1 MRRLGPWL
9 HLIVPFAA
17 LAIALALHVR
27 APRLVESLRFQVF
40 DAYQRLAPRTP
51 SDAPVVVVDIDD
63 DSLRR
68 IGQWPWPRTRVA
80 ELVRNLHVAGAAL
93 IGLDII
99 LAEPDLTSPENVIP
113 LWAPTK
119 GAASIRDAVRDLPRH
134 DEVLA
139 DAVRDA
145 PVVTGFALTRRPNAV
160 RPPRPY
166 DIRIAGPSP
175 VAVLPEFGGAI
186 ANLPRIDAGAR
197 GVGGFNFLP
206 AVDGVLRRIPLVLRL
221 GEELSPSFT
230 AEMLRVLLA
239 ADGYEIRVEDAGVEG
254 ALPAIEA
261 VAVGGLVIP
270 TDEAGRMWLH
280 YTRPEARRSVSAWR
294 VLAGDIGD
302 GELSGHVVAVGT
314 SAAGLKDLR
323 ATPLDLAAAGVA
335 VHATAVEQ
343 MLLGHF
349 LRRPAWVEP
358 VELVYTLLL
367 GLVLILLLRRLKA
380 LGCLALGVLAVGAA
394 AGSSWYAY
402 TELRLL
408 IDPVLPSLAAL
419 LVYMGGSLI
428 NFVRTEAERR
438 RVRTAFGHYLAPAV
452 VQQLMDHPETLR
464 LGGER
469 RETTFLFTDVAGFT
483 SLTEGLEPEV
493 LVRLLNEYLDG
504 TCRIVLR
511 HGGTIDK
518 IVGDALHVMFN
529 APGDQPDHA
538 ERAIACALELDEF
551 CRRYAAGQ
559 RALGVDLGDTR
570 IGINTG
576 ETVVGNFGGPTRFDY
591 TAHGDA
597 INTAARLESVNK
609 YFDTLICASETTL
622 ARCVYPHHRPIGR
635 LVLRGKSEGLGAY
648 ELLAASRA
656 QAPEIVEYAKAY
668 RAGGIL
674 RPGCREGVR
683 GARRTLS
690 QRRSDRLLRH
700 TARSR
705 NDWSDH
711 TDEREVAIP
720 RFSPEHRCERRF
732 RKVSVVSIR
741 GLVRNAGEGS
751 SRSGTP

>member
-27 APRLVESLRFQVF
+27 APRFVESLRFQVF

-80 ELVRNLHVAGAAL
+80 ELIHELHAAGAAL
-93 IGLDII
+93 IGLDVI
-99 LAEPDLTSPENVIP
+99 LAEPDLTSPENVLP
-113 LWAPTK
+113 LWEATES
-119 GAASIRDAVRDLPRH
+119 AASIRDAVKDLPAH
-134 DEVLA
+134 DAVLA

-145 PVVTGFALTRRPNAV
+145 PVVTGFALTRRPNAA

-166 DIRIAGPSP
+166 RIRIAGPSP
-175 VAVLPEFGGAI
+175 VAVLPEFAGAI

-221 GEELSPSFT
+221 RDELSPSFT
-230 AEMLRVLLA
+230 AEMLRVLLG

-254 ALPAIEA
+254 ALPAIEE

-280 YTRPEARRSVSAWR
+280 YTRPESRRSVSAWR
-294 VLAGDIGD
+294 VLAGDVAD
-302 GELSGHVVAVGT
+302 GALSGQVVAVGT

-380 LGCLALGVLAVGAA
+380 LGCLALGVLAVAA
-394 AGSSWYAY
+394 AGSSSWYAY
-402 TELRLL
+402 TDHRLL

-419 LVYMGGSLI
+419 LVYMGGSLV

-469 RETTFLFTDVAGFT
+469 RETTFLFTDIAGFT

-538 ERAIACALELDEF
+538 ERAVACAVELDEF
-551 CRRYAAGQ
+551 CRGYAAGQ

-609 YFDTLICASETTL
+609 YFDTLICVSEPTL
-622 ARCVYPHHRPIGR
+622 ARCTRPPHHRPIGR
-635 LVLRGKSEGLGAY
+635 LVLKGKSEGLGAY
-648 ELLAASRA
+648 EVFGASRA
-656 QAPEIVEYAKAY
+656 QDPEIVEYAKAY
-668 RAGGIL
+668 RLVESCDPAAGKVFAELAERYPDDGLIAFYAIRL
-674 RPGCREGVR
+674 EAGMTGV
-683 GARRTLS
+683 T
-690 QRRSDRLLRH
+690 
-700 TARSR
+700 
-705 NDWSDH
+705 
-711 TDEREVAIP
+711 
-720 RFSPEHRCERRF
+720 
-732 RKVSVVSIR
+732 IR
-741 GLVRNAGEGS
+741 MSEK
-751 SRSGTP
+751 

>member
-1 MRRLGPWL
+1 MRRFAPWL

-17 LAIALALHVR
+17 LTIALALHVR
-27 APRLVESLRFQVF
+27 APRFVESLRFQVF

-51 SDAPVVVVDIDD
+51 SSAPVLVVDIDD
-63 DSLRR
+63 DSLRQ

-80 ELVRNLHVAGAAL
+80 ELLDKLQVAGAAV

-113 LWAPTK
+113 LWAATE
-119 GAASIRDAVRDLPRH
+119 AAAPIRDAVKDLPEH
-134 DEVLA
+134 DAVLA
-139 DAVRDA
+139 DAIRRA

-166 DIRIAGPSP
+166 AVEIAGPSP
-175 VAVLPEFGGAI
+175 VAVLPEFAGAI

-206 AVDGVLRRIPLVLRL
+206 AVDGVLRRIPLVFRI
-221 GEELSPSFT
+221 GEEISPSFT
-230 AEMLRVLLA
+230 AEMLRVLLG
-239 ADGYEIRVEDAGVEG
+239 ADGYQIRVEPAGIEG
-254 ALPAIEA
+254 ALPAIEE

-280 YTRPEARRSVSAWR
+280 FTRPETRRSLPAWQ
-294 VLAGDIGD
+294 VLAGAIAEGA
-302 GELSGHVVAVGT
+302 LSGQVVAVGT

-323 ATPLDLAAAGVA
+323 ATPLDLAATGVA

-343 MLLGHF
+343 MVLGHF
-349 LRRPAWVEP
+349 LQRPAWVEP
-358 VELVYTLLL
+358 VELIYTLLL
-367 GLVLILLLRRLKA
+367 GLILILLLRRLKA
-380 LGCLALGVLAVGAA
+380 LGCLALGVLTVVAA

-402 TELRLL
+402 TEHRLL
-408 IDPVLPSLAAL
+408 VDPVLPSLAAL

-428 NFVRTEAERR
+428 NLIRTEAERR
-438 RVRTAFGHYLAPAV
+438 RVRTTFGHYLAPAV
-452 VQQLMDHPETLR
+452 VQQLMDNPETLR

-483 SLTEGLEPEV
+483 SLTEGLDPEV

-518 IVGDALHVMFN
+518 IVGDALHIMFN

-538 ERAIACALELDEF
+538 ERAIECALELDEF

-597 INTAARLESVNK
+597 INTAARLEGVNK
-609 YFDTLICASETTL
+609 YFDTQVCVSETTL
-622 ARCVYPHHRPIGR
+622 ARCAYPYHRPIGR
-635 LVLRGKSEGLGAY
+635 LVLKGKSEGIGAY
-648 ELLAASRA
+648 ELLTASRTR
-656 QAPEIVEYAKAY
+656 APEIVEYVKAY
-668 RAGGIL
+668 RLVESCDPAAQKEFAELTERYPDDGLIAFYAIRLEAGMT
-674 RPGCREGVR
+674 GV
-683 GARRTLS
+683 TI
-690 QRRSDRLLRH
+690 RL
-700 TARSR
+700 
-705 NDWSDH
+705 
-711 TDEREVAIP
+711 
-720 RFSPEHRCERRF
+720 
-732 RKVSVVSIR
+732 
-741 GLVRNAGEGS
+741 GEK
-751 SRSGTP
+751 

>member
-27 APRLVESLRFQVF
+27 APRFVESLRFQVF
-40 DAYQRLAPRTP
+40 DAYQRLAPRPP
-51 SDAPVVVVDIDD
+51 SSAPVLVVDIDD
-63 DSLRR
+63 QSLRR

-80 ELVRNLHVAGAAL
+80 ELIHRLHAAGAAL
-93 IGLDII
+93 IGLDVI
-99 LAEPDLTSPENVIP
+99 LAEPDVTSPENVVA
-113 LWAPTK
+113 LWADAEATP
-119 GAASIRDAVRDLPRH
+119 SIRDAVKNLPSH
-134 DEVLA
+134 DAVLA
-139 DAVRDA
+139 HAIRTA

-166 DIRIAGPSP
+166 HIRVAGPDP
-175 VAVLPEFGGAI
+175 VAVLPEFEGAI

-206 AVDGVLRRIPLVLRL
+206 AVDGVLRRIPLVLRI
-221 GEELSPSFT
+221 GEEISPSFT
-230 AEMLRVLLA
+230 AEMLRVLLGV
-239 ADGYEIRVEDAGVEG
+239 DEYEIRVEDAGVDG

-261 VAVGGLVIP
+261 VVVGGLVIP

-280 YTRPEARRSVSAWR
+280 YSRPEERRSISAWR
-294 VLAGDIGD
+294 VLTGDIGD
-302 GELSGHVVAVGT
+302 GVLSGQVIAVGT

-380 LGCLALGVLAVGAA
+380 LGCLTLGALAVAA
-394 AGSSWYAY
+394 AASFSWYAY
-402 TELRLL
+402 TEHRLL
-408 IDPVLPSLAAL
+408 VDPVLPSLAAL

-428 NFVRTEAERR
+428 NFARTEAERR

-452 VQQLMDHPETLR
+452 VQQLVDHPETLR

-529 APGDQPDHA
+529 APSDQPDHA
-538 ERAIACALELDEF
+538 ERAVACALELDEF
-551 CRRYAAGQ
+551 CRGYAAEQ
-559 RALGVDLGDTR
+559 RAHGVDLGDTR

-576 ETVVGNFGGPTRFDY
+576 DTVVGNFGGPTRFDY

-609 YFDTLICASETTL
+609 YFDTLVCVSETTL
-622 ARCVYPHHRPIGR
+622 ALCAHPHHRPIGR
-635 LVLRGKSEGLGAY
+635 LVLKGKSEGLGTY
-648 ELLAASRA
+648 ELLTASGA
-656 QAPEIVEYAKAY
+656 QAPEVVEYAEAY
-668 RAGGIL
+668 RLVEACDPTAGKVFAELAERYPHDGLIAFYA
-674 RPGCREGVR
+674 VR
-683 GARRTLS
+683 LETGMTG
-690 QRRSDRLLRH
+690 
-700 TARSR
+700 T
-705 NDWSDH
+705 
-711 TDEREVAIP
+711 T
-720 RFSPEHRCERRF
+720 
-732 RKVSVVSIR
+732 IR
-741 GLVRNAGEGS
+741 MSEK
-751 SRSGTP
+751 

>member
-9 HLIVPFAA
+9 HLVVPFAA

-27 APRLVESLRFQVF
+27 APRFVESLRFQVF
-40 DAYQRLAPRTP
+40 DAYQRLSPRPP
-51 SDAPVVVVDIDD
+51 SAAPVVVVDIDD
-63 DSLRR
+63 ASLGR

-80 ELVRNLHVAGAAL
+80 NLIDGLREAGAAV

-113 LWAPTK
+113 LWGTTQAVARIRE
-119 GAASIRDAVRDLPRH
+119 AAGHLPAH
-134 DEVLA
+134 DTVLA
-139 DAVRDA
+139 DAMRGA
-145 PVVTGFALTRRPNAV
+145 PVVTGFALTRRANPV

-166 DIRIAGPSP
+166 VFEISGPSP
-175 VAVLPEFGGAI
+175 LAVLPEFSGAV
-186 ANLPRIDAGAR
+186 ANLPGIDAGAR

-221 GEELSPSFT
+221 GEEISPSFT
-230 AEMLRVLLA
+230 AEMLRVLLG
-239 ADGYEIRVEDAGVEG
+239 ADRYEVRVAQAGVEG
-254 ALPAIEA
+254 ALPAIEE
-261 VAVGGLVIP
+261 VSVGGLVIP

-280 YTRPEARRSVSAWR
+280 FTRPETRRSIPAWR
-294 VLAGDIGD
+294 VLAGDVDD
-302 GELSGHVVAVGT
+302 GALSGQVVAVGT

-323 ATPLDLAAAGVA
+323 TTPLDLAAAGVT
-335 VHATAVEQ
+335 VHAGAVEQ

-349 LRRPAWVEP
+349 LQRPAWVEP

-380 LGCLALGVLAVGAA
+380 LGCLALGALAVAAA

-402 TELRLL
+402 TEHRLL
-408 IDPVLPSLAAL
+408 IDPVLPSLAAM

-452 VQQLMDHPETLR
+452 VQQLMDNPETLR

-483 SLTEGLEPEV
+483 SLTEGLEPAV

-504 TCRIVLR
+504 TCRIVMR

-538 ERAIACALELDEF
+538 ERAIECAMELDEF
-551 CRRYAAGQ
+551 CHRFASEQ
-559 RALGVDLGDTR
+559 RALGVDFGTTR

-576 ETVVGNFGGPTRFDY
+576 ETVVGNFGGATRFDY

-609 YFDTLICASETTL
+609 YFDTRVCASETTL
-622 ARCVYPHHRPIGR
+622 ARCAYPHRRPIGR
-635 LVLRGKSEGLGAY
+635 LVLKGKAQGLGAF
-648 ELLAASRA
+648 ELLTASRMR
-656 QAPEIVEYAKAY
+656 APEIVEYAKAY
-668 RAGGIL
+668 RLVESCDPAAGQVFEELAERYPRDGLIAFYATRL
-674 RPGCREGVR
+674 EAGMTGVTIR
-683 GARRTLS
+683 LS
-690 QRRSDRLLRH
+690 G
-700 TARSR
+700 
-705 NDWSDH
+705 
-711 TDEREVAIP
+711 
-720 RFSPEHRCERRF
+720 
-732 RKVSVVSIR
+732 K
-741 GLVRNAGEGS
+741 
-751 SRSGTP
+751 

>member
-1 MRRLGPWL
+1 MPPDLFRYRKSLRWSGSIQAMHRLGPWL

-27 APRLVESLRFQVF
+27 APRFVESLRYQVF
-40 DAYQRLAPRTP
+40 DAYQRLSPRP
-51 SDAPVVVVDIDD
+51 SSSAPVVIVDIDD

-68 IGQWPWPRTRVA
+68 IGQWPWPRTRIA
-80 ELVRNLHVAGAAL
+80 ELTRKLNDAGAAV

-113 LWAPTK
+113 LWAATEE
-119 GAASIRDAVRDLPRH
+119 AARILDAVKHLPEH
-134 DEVLA
+134 DSVLA
-139 DAVRDA
+139 DAVRRA
-145 PVVTGFALTRRPNAV
+145 PVVTGFALTRNENAV

-166 DIRIAGPSP
+166 SIEIAGPSP
-175 VAVLPEFGGAI
+175 IPVLPEFAGTV
-186 ANLPRIDAGAR
+186 ANLPRIDAAAH

-206 AVDGVLRRIPLVLRL
+206 AVDGVLRRIPLVLRI
-221 GEELSPSFT
+221 GEDISPSFS
-230 AEMLRVLLA
+230 AEMLRVLLGA
-239 ADGYEIRVEDAGVEG
+239 SGYEIRVEEAGIDG

-261 VAVGGLVIP
+261 VTVGGLVIP

-280 YTRPEARRSVSAWR
+280 YTRPQARRSIPAWR
-294 VLAGDIGD
+294 VLSGDITGD
-302 GELSGHVVAVGT
+302 TLSGQAVAVGT

-323 ATPLDLAAAGVA
+323 ATPLDLAAAGVT

-358 VELVYTLLL
+358 VEFVYTFVL

-380 LGCLALGVLAVGAA
+380 LGCAVLGVMAVTTA

-402 TELRLL
+402 TDHRLL

-428 NFVRTEAERR
+428 SFARTEAERR

-452 VQQLMDHPETLR
+452 VQQLMDDPATLR

-469 RETTFLFTDVAGFT
+469 RETTFLFTDLAGFT
-483 SLTEGLEPEV
+483 TLTEGLEPEV

-538 ERAIACALELDEF
+538 ERALECALELDEF
-551 CRRYAAGQ
+551 CCRYSAEQ
-559 RALGVDLGDTR
+559 RALGIDLGNTR
-570 IGINTG
+570 IGVNTG
-576 ETVVGNFGGPTRFDY
+576 ETVVGNFGGATRFDY

-609 YFDTLICASETTL
+609 YFDTRICVSETTL
-622 ARCVYPHHRPIGR
+622 ERCAYPHHRPIGR
-635 LVLRGKSEGLGAY
+635 LVLKGKSEGLGAY
-648 ELLAASRA
+648 ELLTASRA
-656 QAPEIVEYAKAY
+656 QTSEVVEYAQAY
-668 RAGGIL
+668 RLLESDDPSAAEVFAELAERYPEDGLIAFYAIRLEAGM
-674 RPGCREGVR
+674 PGVTIR
-683 GARRTLS
+683 LS
-690 QRRSDRLLRH
+690 
-700 TARSR
+700 
-705 NDWSDH
+705 
-711 TDEREVAIP
+711 E
-720 RFSPEHRCERRF
+720 
-732 RKVSVVSIR
+732 K
-741 GLVRNAGEGS
+741 
-751 SRSGTP
+751 

>member
-27 APRLVESLRFQVF
+27 APRFVENLRFQVF

-51 SDAPVVVVDIDD
+51 SSAPVVVVDIDD

-80 ELVRNLHVAGAAL
+80 ELIHELDAAGAAL

-113 LWAPTK
+113 LWAAAET
-119 GAASIRDAVRDLPRH
+119 AASIRDAVKDLPEH
-134 DEVLA
+134 DAVLA

-145 PVVTGFALTRRPNAV
+145 PVVTGFALTGRPNAV

-175 VAVLPEFGGAI
+175 VSVLPEFGGAI

-221 GEELSPSFT
+221 GEEISPSFS
-230 AEMLRVLLA
+230 AEMLRVLLG
-239 ADGYEIRVEDAGVEG
+239 ADGYEIRVEGAGVEG
-254 ALPAIEA
+254 ALPAIEE

-280 YTRPEARRSVSAWR
+280 FTRPEARRSVSAWR
-294 VLAGDIGD
+294 VLDGAVAGGALA
-302 GELSGHVVAVGT
+302 GQVVAVGT

-367 GLVLILLLRRLKA
+367 GLALILLLRRLKA
-380 LGCLALGVLAVGAA
+380 LGCLALGVLAVAAA

-402 TELRLL
+402 TEHRLL
-408 IDPVLPSLAAL
+408 VDPVLPSLAAL
-419 LVYMGGSLI
+419 LVYMAGSLI
-428 NFVRTEAERR
+428 NFARTEAERR

-469 RETTFLFTDVAGFT
+469 RETTFLFSDVAGFT

-504 TCRIVLR
+504 TCRIVLH

-538 ERAIACALELDEF
+538 ERAVACALELDEF
-551 CRRYAAGQ
+551 CRSYAAEQ
-559 RALGVDLGDTR
+559 RALGVGLGDTR

-576 ETVVGNFGGPTRFDY
+576 VTVVGNFGGSTRFDY

-609 YFDTLICASETTL
+609 YFDTRVCVSEATL
-622 ARCVYPHHRPIGR
+622 ARSAYPHHRPIGR
-635 LVLRGKSEGLGAY
+635 LVLKGKSEGLGAC

-656 QAPEIVEYAKAY
+656 GDPEIVAYAKAY
-668 RAGGIL
+668 RLAEACDPTAAKVFEELAERYPDDGLIAFYAIRLEAGMT
-674 RPGCREGVR
+674 GV
-683 GARRTLS
+683 T
-690 QRRSDRLLRH
+690 
-700 TARSR
+700 
-705 NDWSDH
+705 
-711 TDEREVAIP
+711 
-720 RFSPEHRCERRF
+720 
-732 RKVSVVSIR
+732 IR
-741 GLVRNAGEGS
+741 MSEK
-751 SRSGTP
+751 

>member
-1 MRRLGPWL
+1 MRRIGPWL

-27 APRLVESLRFQVF
+27 APRLVENLRFQVF
-40 DAYQRLAPRTP
+40 DTYQRLAPRA
-51 SDAPVVVVDIDD
+51 SSSAPVVVVDIDD
-63 DSLRR
+63 GSLRR

-80 ELVRNLHVAGAAL
+80 ELIRKLDAAGVAL
-93 IGLDII
+93 IGLDVI

-113 LWAPTK
+113 LWADTEA
-119 GAASIRDAVRDLPRH
+119 AASIRDAVTDLPAH
-134 DEVLA
+134 DAVLA

-145 PVVTGFALTRRPNAV
+145 PVVTGFALTHRPNAT

-166 DIRIAGPSP
+166 AIRIAGPSP
-175 VAVLPEFGGAI
+175 VAVLPKFAGTV

-206 AVDGVLRRIPLVLRL
+206 AVDGVLRRIPLVLRI
-221 GEELSPSFT
+221 GDEISPSFT
-230 AEMLRVLLA
+230 AEMLRVLLE
-239 ADGYEIRVEDAGVEG
+239 ADGYEIRVEEAGVEG
-254 ALPAIEA
+254 ALPAVEA

-280 YTRPEARRSVSAWR
+280 FTRPEARRSISAWK
-294 VLAGDIGD
+294 VLAGAVSD
-302 GELSGHVVAVGT
+302 GSLAGHVVAVGT

-349 LRRPAWVEP
+349 LERPAWVEP

-380 LGCLALGVLAVGAA
+380 LGCLALGALAVAAA

-402 TELRLL
+402 TEHRLL
-408 IDPVLPSLAAL
+408 IDPVLPSFAAL

-452 VQQLMDHPETLR
+452 VQQLLDDPDTLR

-504 TCRIVLR
+504 ICRIVLR

-538 ERAIACALELDEF
+538 ERAIECALELDEF
-551 CRRYAAGQ
+551 CHRFAAEQ
-559 RALGVDLGDTR
+559 RALGVDFGATR

-576 ETVVGNFGGPTRFDY
+576 ETVVGNFGGTTRFDY

-609 YFDTLICASETTL
+609 YFDTRVCVSETTL
-622 ARCVYPHHRPIGR
+622 AHCAYPHHRPIGR
-635 LVLRGKSEGLGAY
+635 LVLKGKSEGLGAY
-648 ELLAASRA
+648 ELLTASRR
-656 QAPEIVEYAKAY
+656 QAPEIVEYTKAY
-668 RAGGIL
+668 RLVESCDPAAGKVFAKLAERYPDDGLIAFYAIRL
-674 RPGCREGVR
+674 EAGMT
-683 GARRTLS
+683 GATIRLS
-690 QRRSDRLLRH
+690 G
-700 TARSR
+700 
-705 NDWSDH
+705 
-711 TDEREVAIP
+711 
-720 RFSPEHRCERRF
+720 
-732 RKVSVVSIR
+732 K
-741 GLVRNAGEGS
+741 
-751 SRSGTP
+751 

>member
-9 HLIVPFAA
+9 HLVVPFAA

-27 APRLVESLRFQVF
+27 APRFVETLRFQVF
-40 DAYQRLAPRTP
+40 DTYQRLAPRAP
-51 SDAPVVVVDIDD
+51 SGAPVVVVDIDD
-63 DSLRR
+63 ESLRR

-80 ELVRNLHVAGAAL
+80 ELIRRLDAAGAAL
-93 IGLDII
+93 VGLDVI
-99 LAEPDLTSPENVIP
+99 LSEPDLTSPENVVP
-113 LWAPTK
+113 LWAATQA
-119 GAASIRDAVRDLPRH
+119 AASIRDAVKDLPEH
-134 DEVLA
+134 DAVLA
-139 DAVRDA
+139 HAVRDA
-145 PVVTGFALTRRPNAV
+145 PVVTGFALSGRANAV

-166 DIRIAGPSP
+166 EVRLAGPSP
-175 VAVLPEFGGAI
+175 AAVLPGFAGAI

-206 AVDGVLRRIPLVLRL
+206 AVDGVLRRVPLLLRV
-221 GEELSPSFT
+221 GEEIVASFPL
-230 AEMLRVLLA
+230 EMLRVLLG
-239 ADGYEIRVEDAGVEG
+239 ADGYEIRVEEAGVEG

-280 YTRPEARRSVSAWR
+280 FTPPEARRSLSAWR
-294 VLAGDIGD
+294 VLAGDVGD
-302 GELSGHVVAVGT
+302 GTLDGQVVAVGT

-323 ATPLDLAAAGVA
+323 STPLDLAAPGVA

-380 LGCLALGVLAVGAA
+380 LGCLALGALAVAAA

-402 TELRLL
+402 TEHRLL
-408 IDPVLPSLAAL
+408 VDPVLPSLAAL
-419 LVYMGGSLI
+419 LVYMCGSLI
-428 NFVRTEAERR
+428 SFVRTEAERR

-452 VQQLMDHPETLR
+452 VQQLVDHPETLR

-469 RETTFLFTDVAGFT
+469 RETTFLFTDLAGFT
-483 SLTEGLEPEV
+483 SLAEGLEPRV
-493 LVRLLNEYLDG
+493 LVRLLNAYLDG

-538 ERAIACALELDEF
+538 ARAVACALELDEF
-551 CRRYAAGQ
+551 CRGYAAEQ
-559 RALGVDLGDTR
+559 RALGVNLGATR

-609 YFDTLICASETTL
+609 YFDTRICVSETTL
-622 ARCVYPHHRPIGR
+622 ARCDHPHHRPIGR
-635 LVLRGKSEGLGAY
+635 LVLTGKSEGLGAF
-648 ELLAASRA
+648 ELLCAARA
-656 QAPEIVEYAKAY
+656 RDPEIGAYARAY
-668 RAGGIL
+668 RLAEACDPAARTAFAELAERYPDDGLTAFYAVRLEAGMTGTTI
-674 RPGCREGVR
+674 R
-683 GARRTLS
+683 LS
-690 QRRSDRLLRH
+690 G
-700 TARSR
+700 
-705 NDWSDH
+705 
-711 TDEREVAIP
+711 
-720 RFSPEHRCERRF
+720 
-732 RKVSVVSIR
+732 K
-741 GLVRNAGEGS
+741 
-751 SRSGTP
+751 